1 MTTSPV
7 GHLEIE
13 VKFHVLDLDLLRAAL
28 RARGAHLEQ
37 SRILE
42 SNLRYDTPDGALAE
56 RGDILRLR
64 RSADA
69 RLTHKRPSQ
78 PAGELHARPEV
89 EVVVA
94 DFEATRELLERLGFV
109 VAMRYEKHREVYL
122 LGTVEVALDELP
134 FGSFVELEGPTAQ
147 ALRLAAEVL
156 GLAWHQA
163 FQGSYVNIFNWL
175 RTHQGLTAR
184 DLTFA
189 GLAGIEFTDLG
200 LPHSAAETAN
210 IARWKP

>member
-1 MTTSPV
+1 MTTPPV
-7 GHLEIE
+7 AHLEIE
-13 VKFHVLDLDLLRAAL
+13 VKFHLLDLDLLRAAL
-28 RARGAHLEQ
+28 RARGAPLEQ

-42 SNLRYDTPDGALAE
+42 TNLRYDTPDGALAE

-78 PAGELHARPEV
+78 PAGELNARSEV

-94 DFEATRELLERLGFV
+94 DFEATRGLLERLGFV
-109 VAMRYEKHREVYL
+109 VVMHYEKYREAYL

-134 FGSFVELEGPTAQ
+134 FGFFVELEGPTAE
-147 ALRLAAEVL
+147 ALRLTAEAL
-156 GLAWHQA
+156 GLAWQQA
-163 FQGSYVNIFNWL
+163 FQGSYVSIFNWL
-175 RTHQGLTAR
+175 RMHQGLTAR
-184 DLTFA
+184 DMTFA
-189 GLAGIEFTDLG
+189 ALAGIEFTDLG

>member
-1 MTTSPV
+1 MTPAPV
-7 GHLEIE
+7 AHLETE
-13 VKFHVLDLDLLRAAL
+13 VKIHLPDLAPLRAAL

-42 SNLRYDTPDGALAE
+42 TNLRYDTPDGALAQ

-78 PAGELHARPEV
+78 PAGELHVRPEV

-94 DFEATRELLERLGFV
+94 DFDATRELLKRLGYV
-109 VAMRYEKHREVYL
+109 VVVRYEKFREVYL

-134 FGSFVELEGPTAQ
+134 FGFFVELEGPTAQ
-147 ALRLAAEVL
+147 ALRLAAEAL
-156 GLAWHQA
+156 GLAWHHS
-163 FQGSYVNIFNWL
+163 FQGSYVSIFNWL
-175 RTHQGLTAR
+175 RAHQGLTAR
-184 DLTFA
+184 DLTFTE
-189 GLAGIEFTDLG
+189 LARIEFKDLG
-200 LPHSAAETAN
+200 LPHSAADPTN
-210 IARWKP
+210 IARWNP

>member
-1 MTTSPV
+1 MTTPPV
-7 GHLEIE
+7 AYLEIE
-13 VKFHVLDLDLLRAAL
+13 VKFHLLDLDLLRAAL
-28 RARGAHLEQ
+28 RARGARLER

-42 SNLRYDTPDGALAE
+42 TNLRYDTPDGALAE

-78 PAGELHARPEV
+78 PAGELNARPEV

-109 VAMRYEKHREVYL
+109 VVMRYEKYREAYL

-134 FGSFVELEGPTAQ
+134 FGFFVELEGPTAE
-147 ALRLAAEVL
+147 ALRLAAEAL

-163 FQGSYVNIFNWL
+163 FQGSYVSIFNWL
-175 RTHQGLTAR
+175 RMHQGLAVR
-184 DLTFA
+184 DMTFA
-189 GLAGIEFTDLG
+189 ALAGIEFTDLG